1 MLSFELSAIDI
12 VLVLSVIV
20 LIILYITKSSSV
32 TPKETKS
39 PLINREKNKSS
50 PISSLEKLSSRVTY
64 EEKNVEQPVE
74 KSVKKRDFKNFIS
87 SSKNSTNS
95 FFSNFK
101 KPLTDKESP
110 TKSSEIERTYTVAC
124 PRGFGD
130 IQMLGGD
137 NSVSQKCLG
146 CPRIMDCYLE
156 NRVEN

>member
-20 LIILYITKSSSV
+20 LLILYITKSSSI

-39 PLINREKNKSS
+39 PLINRKKNKSS
-50 PISSLEKLSSRVTY
+50 PISSLETLSSRVTY
-64 EEKNVEQPVE
+64 EEKKGEQPVE
-74 KSVKKRDFKNFIS
+74 KSVKKRDFNKFIS
-87 SSKNSTNS
+87 SSKNSANNL
-95 FFSNFK
+95 FSNFK
-101 KPLTDKESP
+101 KPLTNESV
-110 TKSSEIERTYTVAC
+110 TESSDPQRTYTVVC
-124 PRGFGD
+124 PKGFGNL
-130 IQMLGGD
+130 QLLGGD